1 MAVNLERW
9 DLDALKAG
17 GMVALMFAVPC
28 SIAAR
33 WAADSRDDSV
43 MAAWLSF
50 GAVIGFVLG
59 AGCAAWV
66 QRRDLPL
73 SHGLATAIGT
83 YVLAQTVFIAIRLVR
98 GSDVNWFAAFFNLSM
113 VAGAGLLGGLLGGRL
128 RAKGFRPSSMND
140 ASMNDASMNDA
151 SMNDTGM
158 ENDQ

>member
-17 GMVALMFAVPC
+17 GMVALVFAVPF

-33 WAADSRDDSV
+33 WAADSRDDSTL
-43 MAAWLSF
+43 AAWLSF

-73 SHGLATAIGT
+73 SHGLATAIAT
-83 YVLAQTVFIAIRLVR
+83 YVAAQTVFIAVRLLR
-98 GSDVNWFAAFFNLSM
+98 SNDVNWFAALFNLSM
-113 VAGAGLLGGLLGGRL
+113 VAGAGLIGGLLGGRM
-128 RAKGFRPSSMND
+128 RAKGFRPS
-140 ASMNDASMNDA
+140 A
-151 SMNDTGM
+151 MNDTGM
-158 ENDQ
+158 ENDL